1 MNSLKIW
8 FWVSCLWC
16 SGWGR
21 ARFSRLLS
29 PTRRRIRGRRR
40 CGVILGDGYASHR
53 VREQQQDRNQK
64 QTAAS
69 HLAFPS
75 KSVPGLGYRIAG
87 AGRRK
92 YIGVR
97 PVLAFWEQCL
107 PITIVFQSES
117 GSFPTVPGENDLEI
131 HRKALN

>member
-1 MNSLKIW
+1 
-8 FWVSCLWC
+8 
-16 SGWGR
+16 
-21 ARFSRLLS
+21 
-29 PTRRRIRGRRR
+29 
-40 CGVILGDGYASHR
+40 LGDGSASHR
-53 VREQQQDRNQK
+53 VREQQQDRNKK

-69 HLAFPS
+69 HLAFFQQI
-75 KSVPGLGYRIAG
+75 VAWVGYRIAG